1 MSGDNELR
9 IPVRIR
15 ATGRIMGIMGIMGIM
30 RIMGPEP
37 WGHS

>member
-1 MSGDNELR
+1 MSGDKELR

-30 RIMGPEP
+30 PRGR
-37 WGHS
+37 S

>member
-15 ATGRIMGIMGIMGIM
+15 ATGRIMANMGIMGIMGT
-30 RIMGPEP
+30 EP

>member
-15 ATGRIMGIMGIMGIM
+15 ATGRIMANMGIM